1 MSRARHVRWTRWVAA
16 IAGLLVGIKSAVFLL
31 RRIFRIASS
40 EVQARGSD
48 EAFLMNLAARRRSG

>member
-1 MSRARHVRWTRWVAA
+1 MSRTRRVSWRQWIAA
-16 IAGLLVGIKSAVFLL
+16 IAGFLVVLKSSLFVG

-48 EAFLMNLAARRRSG
+48 EAFLLRLATRRRSG